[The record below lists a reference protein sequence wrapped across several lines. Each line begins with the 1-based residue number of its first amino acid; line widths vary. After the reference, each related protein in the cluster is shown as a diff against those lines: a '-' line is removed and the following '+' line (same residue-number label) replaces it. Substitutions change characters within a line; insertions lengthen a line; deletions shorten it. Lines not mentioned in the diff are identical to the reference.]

1 MQIVILA
8 GGLGTRLYPKTKTI
22 PKSLFLINDK
32 PFLSY
37 QIDLLKK
44 NNIFDIVLCLG
55 KFSEQIMNYYGD
67 GKDFGVSIKYSIEDS
82 DHLLGTAGALKKA
95 EPYLDESFFVMYG
108 DCYLPIN
115 FCQIWDKFQKM
126 NSLGMMTVYYNNNIF
141 DKSNVSVKDNFVIVY
156 DKSKKNISFSFIDYG
171 LLVFRKNILEIIPD
185 KTFLNLDYI
194 LQYLISKKQLHSY
207 QVFQRFYEIGS
218 FQGIKDFSNYII

>member
-8 GGLGTRLYPKTKTI
+8 GGLGTRLYPKTKTV
-22 PKSLFLINDK
+22 PKSLLSINHK

-55 KFSEQIMNYYGD
+55 KFSDQIINYYGN

-82 DHLLGTAGALKKA
+82 DNLLGTAGALKKA
-95 EPYLDESFFVMYG
+95 GEYLDESFFVMYG
-108 DCYLPIN
+108 DSYLPIN
-115 FCQIWDKFQKM
+115 FCQIWDKFQKI
-126 NSLGMMTVYYNNNIF
+126 NSLGMMTVYYNNNEF
-141 DKSNVSVKDNFVIVY
+141 DKSNVSVENNFITVY
-156 DKSKKNISFSFIDYG
+156 DKSKKNNCFSFIDYG
-171 LLVFRKNILEIIPD
+171 LLIFRKNILEIIPD
-185 KTFLNLDYI
+185 NTFLNLDYV
-194 LQYLISKKQLHSY
+194 LQYLISKKQLYSY

-218 FQGIKDFSNYII
+218 FQGLKDFSKYVT

>member
-8 GGLGTRLYPKTKTI
+8 GGLGTRLYPKTKTV
-22 PKSLFLINDK
+22 PKSLLSINHK

-55 KFSEQIMNYYGD
+55 KFSDQIINYYGN

-82 DHLLGTAGALKKA
+82 DNLLGTAGALKKA
-95 EPYLDESFFVMYG
+95 GEYLDESFFVMYG
-108 DCYLPIN
+108 DSYLPIN
-115 FCQIWDKFQKM
+115 FCQIWDKFQKI
-126 NSLGMMTVYYNNNIF
+126 NSLGMMTVYYNNNEF
-141 DKSNVSVKDNFVIVY
+141 DKSNVSVENNFITVY
-156 DKSKKNISFSFIDYG
+156 DKSKKNNCFSFIDYG
-171 LLVFRKNILEIIPD
+171 LLIFRKNILEIIPD
-185 KTFLNLDYI
+185 STFLNLDYV
-194 LQYLISKKQLHSY
+194 LQYLISKKQLSSY

-218 FQGIKDFSNYII
+218 FQGLKDFSKYVT